1 MIFFSLRCFLLIL
14 RCLILFSD
22 LPVRFEYCLFHVML
36 VVIRRYRKFIKG
48 ERLSFLVTICVK
60 LIINLWHTSIK
71 CLLYIYRY
79 VLPLSFVSFFLKG
92 VLILYQNGNFLL
104 R

>member
-1 MIFFSLRCFLLIL
+1 
-14 RCLILFSD
+14 
-22 LPVRFEYCLFHVML
+22 ML

-60 LIINLWHTSIK
+60 LIINLWYTSIK

-79 VLPLSFVSFFLKG
+79 VLLFSFDSSFFSKEY
-92 VLILYQNGNFLL
+92 LYYIKTATFFYDN
-104 R
+104 